1 MRLAKETQMTTD
13 SHDTPV
19 APPQPREV
27 VIGAGG
33 DPLSVGLIFFGIAAL
48 ALGMSLVGPE
58 LDFLPARSQA
68 AIIPILVMGAGLF
81 QLVTTVWAVLLGESL
96 VAAIFSTF
104 SAFWLSFAALLLGLG
119 HAWYG
124 VMPADVASAQEV
136 FFIAWACLFL
146 FLTIPCLVLPAVY
159 PLAVG
164 LVFVACSLAACAV
177 FEQSPNL
184 FTAAGATALTFAFLA
199 FYAWVNVTLKSVG
212 VTKLPPLGPPI
223 LR

>member
-1 MRLAKETQMTTD
+1 MTTD
-13 SHDTPV
+13 SQETQP
-19 APPQPREV
+19 APIAPRGV
-27 VIGAGG
+27 VVGAGG
-33 DPLSVGLIFFGIAAL
+33 DPLTVGLIFFGIAAL
-48 ALGMSLVGPE
+48 ALGISLVGPE

-68 AIIPILVMGAGLF
+68 AIIPILVMGSGLF
-81 QLVTTVWAVLLGESL
+81 QLVTTVWAILLGQSL

-119 HAWYG
+119 HNWFG
-124 VMPADVASAQEV
+124 VVPADVASAQEV

-177 FEQSPNL
+177 FEQSSNL

-199 FYAWVNVTLKSVG
+199 FYSWTHVTLKSVG
-212 VTKLPPLGPPI
+212 VTKLPPLGPAI

>member
-1 MRLAKETQMTTD
+1 MTTQ
-13 SHDTPV
+13 SHVAPV
-19 APPQPREV
+19 AEPQPRGV
-27 VIGAGG
+27 VVGAGG
-33 DPLSVGLIFFGIAAL
+33 DPLSVGLIFFGIASL
-48 ALGMSLVGPE
+48 ALGMSLIGPE

-81 QLVTTVWAVLLGESL
+81 QIVTTVWAILLGQSL

-104 SAFWLSFAALLLGLG
+104 SAFWLSFAALLLGLEHG
-119 HAWYG
+119 WYG
-124 VMPADVASAQEV
+124 VAAADVASAQEV

-146 FLTIPCLVLPAVY
+146 ILTIPCLALPAVY

-164 LVFVACSLAACAV
+164 LVFVACALAASAV
-177 FEQSPNL
+177 FTESQNL

-199 FYAWVNVTLKSVG
+199 FYSWVHVALKSVG
-212 VTKLPPLGPPI
+212 VSTLPPLGRPV

>member
-1 MRLAKETQMTTD
+1 MTAHA
-13 SHDTPV
+13 HDAPV
-19 APPQPREV
+19 EQPPVRG
-27 VIGAGG
+27 VILGAG
-33 DPLSVGLIFFGIAAL
+33 DPLTVGLIFFGIAAL

-81 QLVTTVWAVLLGESL
+81 QVVTAVWAILMGQSL

-119 HAWYG
+119 HNWYG
-124 VMPADVASAQEV
+124 VTSADVASAQEV
-136 FFIAWACLFL
+136 YFIAWACLFL
-146 FLTIPCLVLPAVY
+146 ILTIPCLALPAIY

-164 LVFVACSLAACAV
+164 LVFVACALAASAV
-177 FEQSPNL
+177 FTGSQNL

-199 FYAWVNVTLKSVG
+199 FYSWVHVALKSVG
-212 VTKLPPLGPPI
+212 IRALPPLGRPVF
-223 LR
+223 R

>member
-1 MRLAKETQMTTD
+1 VVGLVVCGYIPFAPSPSPAFLSRAGFDSPCSPTRL
-13 SHDTPV
+13 SS
-19 APPQPREV
+19 
-27 VIGAGG
+27 GAARSATSWATSAC
-33 DPLSVGLIFFGIAAL
+33 SVGGRPN
-48 ALGMSLVGPE
+48 GY
-58 LDFLPARSQA
+58 R
-68 AIIPILVMGAGLF
+68 
-81 QLVTTVWAVLLGESL
+81 
-96 VAAIFSTF
+96 
-104 SAFWLSFAALLLGLG
+104 
-119 HAWYG
+119 YG
-124 VMPADVASAQEV
+124 VVPADVASAQEV

-199 FYAWVNVTLKSVG
+199 FYAWVHVTLNSVG

>member
-1 MRLAKETQMTTD
+1 MTTQ
-13 SHDTPV
+13 SHVAPV
-19 APPQPREV
+19 AEPQPRGV
-27 VIGAGG
+27 VVGAGG
-33 DPLSVGLIFFGIAAL
+33 DPLSVGLIFFGIASL
-48 ALGMSLVGPE
+48 ALGMSLIGPE

-81 QLVTTVWAVLLGESL
+81 QIVTTVWAILLGQSL

-119 HAWYG
+119 HNWYG
-124 VMPADVASAQEV
+124 VAPADVASAQEV

-146 FLTIPCLVLPAVY
+146 ILTIPCLALPAIY

-164 LVFVACSLAACAV
+164 LVFVACALAASAV
-177 FEQSPNL
+177 FTGTQNL

-199 FYAWVNVTLKSVG
+199 FYAWVHVALKSVG
-212 VTKLPPLGPPI
+212 VTALPPLGKPI

>member
-1 MRLAKETQMTTD
+1 MTT
-13 SHDTPV
+13 HAQAPTPV
-19 APPQPREV
+19 PPAQPQGV
-27 VIGAGG
+27 VVGAGG

-58 LDFLPARSQA
+58 LDFLPASSQA
-68 AIIPILVMGAGLF
+68 TIIPVLVMGAGLF
-81 QLVTTVWAVLLGESL
+81 QVITTVWAMLLGQSL

-104 SAFWLSFAALLLGLG
+104 SAFWLSFSALLLGLG
-119 HAWYG
+119 HNWYG
-124 VMPADVASAQEV
+124 VAPADSATAQEV

-146 FLTIPCLVLPAVY
+146 VLTIPCLALPAIY

-164 LVFVACSLAACAV
+164 LVFVACSLTAAAV
-177 FEQSPNL
+177 FEGSQNL

-199 FYAWVNVTLKSVG
+199 FYSWVHVALKSVG
-212 VTKLPPLGPPI
+212 VAALPPLGRPL